1 MTNKN
6 QQIAI
11 KSSELLDKIK
21 DKIILELFDFTN
33 IKSIDLS
40 GLKIKNQNLQINNI
54 NSFNNLNDS
63 IQREINEENIK
74 TNNIIKNK
82 EITANSILKKQ
93 CLKVIEDNLSIEKES
108 SSLEEEKESKRSSS
122 FQEVIKMDSTI
133 NAKKIKF
140 NKKTSFNKDRILQI
154 LYEYFDLKANNNVE
168 FDFAKF
174 IKNIE
179 NSINKNTIKKPP
191 PKIFL
196 RKRICL
202 KLNKLFS
209 LIVRF
214 FY

>member
-1 MTNKN
+1 LTNKN

-93 CLKVIEDNLSIEKES
+93 CLKVIEDNLSIEKVS

-202 KLNKLFS
+202 KLYKLFS

>member
-1 MTNKN
+1 LTNKN